1 MTIPNPIDPHLQA
14 EVVAA
19 VTRYASGLDNRDWGL
34 FRSAFTDDAV
44 IDYGPLMGSFT
55 SSADFAAYMREAH
68 APAGLSVHRMTNVVV
83 TQDGGVIT
91 ARTYGDAL
99 LQYREDS
106 TTYDHSAGYYDDVL
120 VRTPDGLRIAKRT
133 ATTVLYEH
141 GTGNLAAGADL
152 PV

>member
-1 MTIPNPIDPHLQA
+1 
-14 EVVAA
+14 
-19 VTRYASGLDNRDWGL
+19 
-34 FRSAFTDDAV
+34 
-44 IDYGPLMGSFT
+44 
-55 SSADFAAYMREAH
+55 
-68 APAGLSVHRMTNVVV
+68 MTNIVV
-83 TQDGGVIT
+83 TQDGDVIT

-120 VRTPDGLRIAKRT
+120 VRTADGLRIASRT

-152 PV
+152 AV